1 MVRRIGDLL
10 AQRATESFVGREEEL
25 GQLLQCLQEDSPPVV
40 HVHGIG
46 GIGKSSLLET
56 FASRARAQGATVL
69 CLDCRSIEPTEAGF
83 LDELATVIGGNP
95 FTVEEAAARFDSLGD
110 RVVLA
115 LDTYEVFRLMD
126 TWLRQVFVPTL
137 SDNVRVVLVGREPPV
152 SAWLASRGWQG
163 LFRSISLGP
172 LTDQD
177 SVELLLQS
185 GLGEEDARRIN
196 RFGHGHP
203 LALKLAAAAI
213 AERPN
218 LQIEEAAVQR
228 VVEELTRLY
237 LADVHD
243 PLTRQ
248 ALDAASVIRRTTL
261 SLLQAML
268 PHAAPHDAYERL
280 HALPFVESGRDG
292 LIIHDTVRQTIA
304 ASLKA
309 ADPTAYQNYRRA
321 AWRQL
326 RMEVRSAGRQ
336 DLWRYTADILYI
348 IENPIVR
355 EAFFPSA
362 GHQFAVEPARPQDA
376 AAIRF
381 ITQRHEGPG
390 AAALLDTWWSCLP
403 QSFYVVRN
411 MHGAVTG
418 FCCICDPAMVD
429 PAFLAGDP
437 ITKKWREHLAGDP
450 VPKNQRVLFLRRWL
464 SLDEGEKLSPEQA
477 AMFLD
482 VKRTYME
489 QRPHLRRLY
498 GAHSEQPD
506 YWSALKALGFRW
518 LDESSLQIDGENYYT
533 MMLDFG
539 PLSVDG
545 WLAKVVTAELGM
557 EEDILDMDA
566 RELVVD
572 GQRVGLTRLE
582 FEVMLY
588 LYRHAGKVVSRT
600 SLLEDVWG
608 YSYEGGSNV
617 VDAAIRQL
625 RKKLGDQAQLIET
638 VSGVGYR
645 FRRN

>member
-10 AQRATESFVGREEEL
+10 AQRATETFVGREEDL
-25 GQLLQCLQEDSPPVV
+25 GLLLQTLREDSPPVI

-46 GIGKSSLLET
+46 GIGKSSLLEA

-83 LDELATVIGGNP
+83 LDELGTVIGGNP
-95 FTVEEAAARFDSLGD
+95 STVEEAAARIDSLGE

-137 SDNVRVVLVGREPPV
+137 GDNVRVVLVGREPPV

-163 LFRSISLGP
+163 LFRSLSLGP
-172 LTDQD
+172 LTDHD
-177 SVELLLQS
+177 SVELLLQTGMS
-185 GLGEEDARRIN
+185 EEDARRIN
-196 RFGHGHP
+196 RFGRGHP
-203 LALKLAAAAI
+203 LALKLAVAAI

-218 LQIEEAAVQR
+218 LQIEEAAAQR

-237 LADVHD
+237 LADAQD

-248 ALDAASVIRRTTL
+248 ALEAASVVRRTTL

-280 HALPFVESGRDG
+280 RTLPFVESGRDG
-292 LIIHDTVRQTIA
+292 LIVHDTVRQTIA
-304 ASLKA
+304 GSLKA

-326 RMEVRSAGRQ
+326 RTEVRSAGRQ

-362 GHQFAVEPARPQDA
+362 GHQLAVEPARPQDA
-376 AAIRF
+376 AAIRY
-381 ITQRHEGPG
+381 IARRHEGPD

-403 QSFYVVRN
+403 QSFYVTRN
-411 MHGAVTG
+411 LHGAVTG

-429 PAFLAGDP
+429 PALLAQDP
-437 ITKKWREHLAGDP
+437 VTRGWRKHLEGDP

-498 GAHSEQPD
+498 GAHSEQPA
-506 YWSALKALGFRW
+506 YWSALEALGFRW
-518 LDESSLQIDGENYYT
+518 LDESSLQLDGADYYT

-539 PLSVDG
+539 PSSVDG
-545 WLAKVVTAELGM
+545 WLARVVSAELGM
-557 EEDILDMDA
+557 EQDILDMDS
-566 RELVVD
+566 RELVIN
-572 GQRVGLTRLE
+572 GRRVGLTRLE

-588 LYRHAGKVVSRT
+588 LYRHQGKAVSRM
-600 SLLEDVWG
+600 SLLEEVWG

-617 VDAAIRQL
+617 VDSVVRQL
-625 RKKLGDQAQLIET
+625 RRKLGPQASLVET

-645 FRRN
+645 FRPA